1 MSKKKI
7 VIGTVCGI
15 GALVIGLGSVTA
27 YNIEQDKQEQIRIE
41 QVEKKKAEERK
52 ELAKK
57 KAEEE
62 AKEQERIA
70 KEKEEKAKAEA
81 ELKRKQEEEK
91 KKAEEAKAA
100 QEEADRIAA
109 EQAEAERLAAE
120 QAAAELAAQQA
131 AEELAAQQAEQQKIA
146 EENNVQENYASN
158 EEIVQDN
165 GTAAVASAQTSSS
178 YEEFMVAGV
187 INSGGY
193 KYTYYSQSVLPG
205 GGLNIPGRHVS
216 GGFVRDGN
224 GYIVLANDAPK
235 GTIIETPFG
244 TGMVYDRGTSGN
256 HIDVY
261 VQ

>member
-15 GALVIGLGSVTA
+15 GVLVIGLGSVTA

-41 QVEKKKAEERK
+41 QVEKKKEEERK

-131 AEELAAQQAEQQKIA
+131 EQQKIA

-158 EEIVQDN
+158 EEVVQDN
-165 GTAAVASAQTSSS
+165 GAAAVASAQTSSS

-187 INSGGY
+187 VNSGGY

>member
-41 QVEKKKAEERK
+41 QVEKKKEEERK
-52 ELAKK
+52 ELA
-57 KAEEE
+57 
-62 AKEQERIA
+62 
-70 KEKEEKAKAEA
+70 
-81 ELKRKQEEEK
+81 K

-109 EQAEAERLAAE
+109 EKAEAERLAAE
-120 QAAAELAAQQA
+120 QAAAEQA
-131 AEELAAQQAEQQKIA
+131 AAELAAQQAEQQKIA

-158 EEIVQDN
+158 EEVVQDN
-165 GTAAVASAQTSSS
+165 GAAAVTSAQTSSS

>member
-41 QVEKKKAEERK
+41 QVEKKKEEERK

-109 EQAEAERLAAE
+109 EQAEAER
-120 QAAAELAAQQA
+120 LAAQQA

>member
-41 QVEKKKAEERK
+41 QVEKKKEEERE

-120 QAAAELAAQQA
+120 QAAAEQA
-131 AEELAAQQAEQQKIA
+131 AAELAAQQAEQQKIA

-158 EEIVQDN
+158 EEVVQDD
-165 GTAAVASAQTSSS
+165 GTAAVTSAQTSSS

-244 TGMVYDRGTSGN
+244 TGMVYDRGTSGS

>member
-41 QVEKKKAEERK
+41 QVEKKKEEERK

-120 QAAAELAAQQA
+120 QAAAEQA
-131 AEELAAQQAEQQKIA
+131 AAELAAQQAEQQKIA

-244 TGMVYDRGTSGN
+244 TGMVYDRGTSGS